1 MKFKKGDIAIVK
13 SKYFHPYNDL
23 EVAVIEKY
31 DWGDNDYIIQFEENS
46 PVVIDGSYLKKFP
59 TKQYKQK

>member
-23 EVAVIEKY
+23 EVTVIEKY

-46 PVVIDGSYLKKFP
+46 PVIIDGSYLKKIP
-59 TKQYKQK
+59 H